1 MRIVYI
7 GCVESSKVFLD
18 TLLTIAEAEIVGI
31 ITKHKSK
38 FNSDFVSLES
48 IAQEH
53 NIPCFIQDSN
63 NRDEMAKWVQRLN
76 ADIIYCFGWS
86 FLLPESII
94 RLTKLGAIG
103 YHPAM
108 LPANRGRHPIIWAL
122 VLGLKQTGSS
132 FFFLEK
138 YADTGDIISQKP
150 VDIHD
155 EDTAETLYKKL
166 MIVGVNQVKTFTKQ
180 LAMGC
185 CKRIPQ
191 DNSKA
196 NAWRKRGYKDGLIDW
211 RMSARSI
218 YNLVRALTHPY
229 VGASFILNDIEIKVW
244 KSRIA
249 SDYTEAFNIEP
260 GKVIAVSG
268 DNYMIQCGQGIIEL
282 MQCDI
287 PAIKE
292 GDYLI

>member
-7 GCVESSKVFLD
+7 GCVESSMVFLN
-18 TLLTIAEAEIVGI
+18 TLLTVAEAEIVGI
-31 ITKHKSK
+31 ITKRESK
-38 FNSDFVSLES
+38 INSDFVSLES
-48 IAQEH
+48 IAKKYD
-53 NIPCFIQDSN
+53 IPYFFQDSN
-63 NRDEMAKWVQRLN
+63 NRNEMAKWIKPLN

-86 FLLPESII
+86 FLLPENII
-94 RLTKLGAIG
+94 HLARLGAIG

-138 YADTGDIISQKP
+138 YADTGDIISQEP
-150 VDIHD
+150 VDIYD

-166 MIVGVNQVKTFTKQ
+166 MIVGTEQVKTFTKQ
-180 LAMGC
+180 LARGG

-196 NAWRKRGYKDGLIDW
+196 NVWRKRGYKDGIIDW
-211 RMSARSI
+211 RMSARNI

-229 VGASFILNDIEIKVW
+229 VGASFILNDNEVKVW
-244 KSRIA
+244 KARIVT
-249 SDYTEAFNIEP
+249 DCTENLNIEP
-260 GKVIAVSG
+260 GKVIDISS
-268 DNYMIQCGQGIIEL
+268 DRYMVQCGQGIIEL
-282 MQCDI
+282 MECHI